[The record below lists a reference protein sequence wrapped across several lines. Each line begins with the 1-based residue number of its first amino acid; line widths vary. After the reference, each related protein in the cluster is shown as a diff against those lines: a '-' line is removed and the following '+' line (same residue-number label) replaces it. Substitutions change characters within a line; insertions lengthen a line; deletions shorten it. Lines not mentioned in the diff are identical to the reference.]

1 MSTPSV
7 PDHILASTDLV
18 SIGAFRCPVDHPLFR
33 DSGPIRQPCFVFP
46 RTSVKIAHDTGAPF
60 LTDTTIATLYNSG
73 QRYQRQS
80 VSPEGDRCD
89 WFGVT
94 DDLIRDVVRSL
105 DADVDDARQPIRHV
119 KAPVSPGLYQRQR
132 QFFIA
137 VRERQIVDP
146 LAIEETTIGLLR
158 DVLVNAY
165 AESDRPARPSPTPAR
180 AALVQGARELVA
192 RDFAMPLTLST
203 LSARLGC
210 SPFHLCRVFREAT
223 GKTLHGYQ
231 TDLRLRAAL
240 EAIEG
245 GARLTDVALE
255 AGFSSHSHFT
265 LAFRRAFGVPP
276 SRVFA
281 ESRDWARN

>member
-1 MSTPSV
+1 
-7 PDHILASTDLV
+7 
-18 SIGAFRCPVDHPLFR
+18 
-33 DSGPIRQPCFVFP
+33 
-46 RTSVKIAHDTGAPF
+46 
-60 LTDTTIATLYNSG
+60 
-73 QRYQRQS
+73 
-80 VSPEGDRCD
+80 
-89 WFGVT
+89 
-94 DDLIRDVVRSL
+94 
-105 DADVDDARQPIRHV
+105 
-119 KAPVSPGLYQRQR
+119 
-132 QFFIA
+132 
-137 VRERQIVDP
+137 
-146 LAIEETTIGLLR
+146 
-158 DVLVNAY
+158 
-165 AESDRPARPSPTPAR
+165 
-180 AALVQGARELVA
+180 
-192 RDFAMPLTLST
+192 MPLTLST